1 MSPPHD
7 ARGRQDV
14 KRKAPPP
21 GHVERAVFRLTAHY
35 ASVEIDVGAYTSREK
50 ANEAQKECRELVL
63 LPNGKTLEV
72 PNYFSVKEVIF
83 YEPLDG
89 PERKRA
95 REVEE
100 GASEAAPERVLLS
113 VDLVRNLK
121 FIVSDLM
128 DVDPWPAPFKELQD
142 VCLPEERCDGAV

>member
-1 MSPPHD
+1 M
-7 ARGRQDV
+7 

-72 PNYFSVKEVIF
+72 PNYFNVKEVIL
-83 YEPLDG
+83 YEPIDG

-95 REVEE
+95 RHAPE
-100 GASEAAPERVLLS
+100 GAPEAEPERALFSFS
-113 VDLVRNLK
+113 VGLVRELRT
-121 FIVSDLM
+121 IVAEMM
-128 DVDPWPAPFKELQD
+128 DVSPWPAPFKELQD
-142 VCLPEERCDGAV
+142 LYLPEERCDGAV